1 MVARVCKR
9 QELGICLY
17 LVRPGCF
24 LLGALN
30 DEPSKKDANFATVCI
45 FLLGKFIDTGYGA
58 LLLAVLLIVA
68 LAAVTM
74 NGMESADR
82 LKFLQGIL
90 ALPIWAWLGWI
101 VAIGTILIS
110 RFLLK
115 QQREIFIR
123 SLKHSDDAKE
133 AVLKQAELRLENT
146 LPPK

>member
-1 MVARVCKR
+1 MWV
-9 QELGICLY
+9 
-17 LVRPGCF
+17 
-24 LLGALN
+24 LLGSLN
-30 DEPSKKDANFATVCI
+30 DEPSQKDTNFPTVCI

-82 LKFLQGIL
+82 LKFLQSIL
-90 ALPIWAWLGWI
+90 ALPIWTWLGWI
-101 VAIGTILIS
+101 VAVGTILVS

-115 QQREIFIR
+115 QQREIFNR

-133 AVLKQAELRLENT
+133 AVLKQAELRLENPHQ
-146 LPPK
+146 LE